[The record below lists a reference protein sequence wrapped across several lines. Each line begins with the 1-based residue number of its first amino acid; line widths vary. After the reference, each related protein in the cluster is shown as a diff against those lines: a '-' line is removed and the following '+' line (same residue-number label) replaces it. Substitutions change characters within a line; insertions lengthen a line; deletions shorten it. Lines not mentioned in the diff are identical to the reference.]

1 MKTSQKAGKSSI
13 LEQLRGFGDDLWESG
28 TSAVKDSFSDVDGQI
43 FGGKNQD
50 KAKKPNDRF
59 PSQFNDQFGGM
70 DNPFGSG
77 MDPFAGMG
85 KDPFAEFGKMPEFGA
100 QNPFGKQEKK
110 EPVRIRRQEVLF
122 NRQEQGIMQ
131 EMRMLLKEV
140 KKELDAVK
148 VQEASL
154 VSDIT
159 KLTLNDSNEKPG
171 IYHLRFLEF
180 IIKLLRSIRKKISEG
195 RMWLESSY
203 QRKKQKGFRG
213 KARKHGTAFSLSK
226 EVSQSNLPG

>member
-1 MKTSQKAGKSSI
+1 MKTSQKSGKASI

-43 FGGKNQD
+43 FGGKNLD
-50 KAKKPNDRF
+50 KTKKPNDRF
-59 PSQFNDQFGGM
+59 GGQFSGM
-70 DNPFGSG
+70 DNPFGNG
-77 MDPFAGMG
+77 MDPFSSMD

-122 NRQEQGIMQ
+122 NRQEQSIMQ

-195 RMWLESSY
+195 RMWLDASY
-203 QRKKQKGFRG
+203 QKKKQKGFRG
-213 KARKHGTAFSLSK
+213 KARKHGTSFSMSK

>member
-1 MKTSQKAGKSSI
+1 MCIIINEFNDK
-13 LEQLRGFGDDLWESG
+13 
-28 TSAVKDSFSDVDGQI
+28 
-43 FGGKNQD
+43 FGGV
-50 KAKKPNDRF
+50 
-59 PSQFNDQFGGM
+59 
-70 DNPFGSG
+70 DNPFGTG
-77 MDPFAGMG
+77 M
-85 KDPFAEFGKMPEFGA
+85 DPFAEFGKMPEFGT
-100 QNPFGKQEKK
+100 QNPFEKQQKK

-195 RMWLESSY
+195 RMWLDASY
-203 QRKKQKGFRG
+203 QKRKQKGFLGRA
-213 KARKHGTAFSLSK
+213 KKHGTAYSMSK
-226 EVSQSNLPG
+226 EMSQSNLPG